1 LKTARRVEK
10 AGKKLQRKD
19 FVKGVKI
26 ADFSLINSNKTKI
39 MLREDE
45 DS

>member
-1 LKTARRVEK
+1 MEK
-10 AGKKLQRKD
+10 AGKKLKRKD
-19 FVKGVKI
+19 FVKDVKI
-26 ADFSLINSNKTKI
+26 ADFSLINSSKTKI